1 MNKERWAYVK
11 PECEATTCQT
21 ECHLLDASGNAGTI
35 GGGPTY
41 GEAKRQIPWDDE
53 EEEEESVEAVSF
65 SSKRELSNR
74 F

>member
-41 GEAKRQIPWDDE
+41 GEANAKYLGTMKRK
-53 EEEEESVEAVSF
+53 
-65 SSKRELSNR
+65 KRNQ
-74 F
+74 

>member
-1 MNKERWAYVK
+1 MDKERWAYVK
-11 PECEATTCQT
+11 HECEVTTCQT

-41 GEAKRQIPWDDE
+41 GEAKRQIPWDE
-53 EEEEESVEAVSF
+53 EEEEPVEAISL
-65 SSKRELSNR
+65 SSKGELSNR